1 MHNARKTVTV
11 YHKEWDPDKGAD
23 NYRGTVLKDVSFFSR
38 VCTTVTTDGLT
49 AASEGILRIP
59 EEVVPENLTLV
70 NGDLVCEGA
79 LQTEGLRPADL
90 SKLCPYV
97 FTVVGVT
104 RNFSVFG
111 SHIKAVCK

>member
-1 MHNARKTVTV
+1 MHNANKTVTV
-11 YHKEWDPDKGAD
+11 YHKIWDEEKGTD
-23 NYRGTVLKDVSFFSR
+23 IYRGTVLKDVSFFSR
-38 VCTTVTTDGLT
+38 ISTSVSTDGLV
-49 AASEGILRIP
+49 AASEGVLRIP
-59 EEVVPENLTLV
+59 EEVVPNDFALE

-111 SHIKAVCK
+111 SHIKVVCK

>member
-1 MHNARKTVTV
+1 MHNANKTVTV
-11 YHKEWDPDKGAD
+11 YHKIWDEEKGAD
-23 NYRGTVLKDVSFFSR
+23 IYRGTVLKDVSFFSR
-38 VCTTVTTDGLT
+38 ISTSV
-49 AASEGILRIP
+49 AASEGVLRIP
-59 EEVVPENLTLV
+59 EEVVPNDFALE